1 MNSEQALL
9 KYTNAVDA
17 VKDHIEKNKSI
28 FDAHER
34 LVFQVIDAENE
45 LRDAVAASGQG
56 VQNGSHKVTF
66 EKQTQTIFDEDKM
79 KCYLS
84 AEEMQKVTTVNE
96 RPPRITIN
104 EIKI

>member
-9 KYTNAVDA
+9 KYTNAVGA
-17 VKDHIEKNKSI
+17 VKEHIQEHKGI